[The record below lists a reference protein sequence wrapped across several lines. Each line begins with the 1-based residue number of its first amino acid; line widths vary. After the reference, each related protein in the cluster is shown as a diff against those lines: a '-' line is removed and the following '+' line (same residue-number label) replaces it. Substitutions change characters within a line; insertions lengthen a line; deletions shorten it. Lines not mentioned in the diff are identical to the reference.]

1 MGKVSDGVAAGM
13 ADSLLKDIGW
23 LTNDNMAVMWIRME
37 DVQWCIHRDVWDIGN
52 KKNFKKI
59 SENAQKKCKHY
70 QESN

>member
-37 DVQWCIHRDVWDIGN
+37 DVHP
-52 KKNFKKI
+52 
-59 SENAQKKCKHY
+59 
-70 QESN
+70 